1 LQQCNV
7 VAGGDGGVG
16 DTTWFVGSSVG
27 SWRVLRVDPVSG
39 LPLARISR
47 LEVTEE
53 EAQQPIGG
61 WVLTGVTSF
70 ERYVT
75 RAERSLLE
83 GRQESLGRPSATRA
97 ALIPIRKS
105 AAWWDLPHDERRAIL
120 EERSHH
126 IRTGIEYLPAV
137 ARRLY
142 HSRDLGE
149 PFDFLTWFEY
159 VPDHAAA
166 FEQLVER
173 LRSAEEW
180 RYVEREVDVRMTWDP
195 PNPATTRVPR

>member
-1 LQQCNV
+1 M
-7 VAGGDGGVG
+7 
-16 DTTWFVGSSVG
+16 TSFVGGNVG
-27 SWRVLRVDPVSG
+27 SWRVLRVDPVIG
-39 LPLARISR
+39 VPLTWISR
-47 LEVTEE
+47 LEVTEQ
-53 EAQQPIGG
+53 EAQPPPGN
-61 WVLTGVTSF
+61 WVLRGVTALD
-70 ERYVT
+70 RYVT
-75 RAERSLLE
+75 RAERSLLAA
-83 GRQESLGRPSATRA
+83 RQDSLGRQSATSA

-105 AAWWDLPHDERRAIL
+105 AAWWNLPPDERRAIF

-142 HSRDLGE
+142 HSRELGE

-159 VPDHAAA
+159 SPDHAAA

>member
-1 LQQCNV
+1 MWSPAVTGAL
-7 VAGGDGGVG
+7 A
-16 DTTWFVGSSVG
+16 TRMWFVGSSVG
-27 SWRVLRVDPVSG
+27 SWRVIRVDPVSG
-39 LPLARISR
+39 LPLAWISR

-97 ALIPIRKS
+97 ALIPIR
-105 AAWWDLPHDERRAIL
+105 
-120 EERSHH
+120 
-126 IRTGIEYLPAV
+126 TGIEYLPAV

-159 VPDHAAA
+159 VPDHAGA

>member
-1 LQQCNV
+1 M
-7 VAGGDGGVG
+7 
-16 DTTWFVGSSVG
+16 
-27 SWRVLRVDPVSG
+27 
-39 LPLARISR
+39 
-47 LEVTEE
+47 
-53 EAQQPIGG
+53 
-61 WVLTGVTSF
+61 LTGVTSF

-83 GRQESLGRPSATRA
+83 GRQESLGRPAATRA

-142 HSRDLGE
+142 HSRELGE

-159 VPDHAAA
+159 VPDDAAA

-173 LRSAEEW
+173 LRSTEER
-180 RYVEREVDVRMTWDP
+180 RYVEREVDIRMTLDP
-195 PNPATTRVPR
+195 LIPATTRVPP